1 MNNHL
6 RMRCFIVFMLLSY
19 FCCENV
25 FSQVQKVSINV
36 RNVSFKDIIKT
47 IERQTTYRFSY
58 RNATIDGRNDISISK
73 LNVSVN
79 VVLDEAL
86 KGRNLD
92 YSIISSK
99 SIVISEK
106 INNVNKKTKYI
117 TGTVKDMSGEA
128 IIGANIMVKGTK
140 LGTITDINGHF
151 ALEVP
156 YEGIMVV
163 SYIGYIEQELSLK
176 LNDSFYI
183 ILEENSQALDEVIV
197 IGYGTQKKVDLSSS
211 IATLSSKDIG
221 QLPNGLE
228 TGLQS
233 SVPGVQI
240 TNGRIRIRGVGS
252 INDTDPLYVV
262 DGMIGGAVPDESN
275 IESVQI
281 LKDAASCAIYGA
293 RGANGVILINTKRGQ
308 VGKVKVDYNGYVG
321 MKELQHTIDLLNG
334 QELAELVNEELY
346 NADPTRS
353 DYMKAL
359 SNPESIGEGYNMLN
373 ALKRTGFYQKHN
385 LSLNGGSETAHFR
398 INGIYSSDQPTFI
411 KDDSKSLGV
420 QFISDFKVGSFDFG
434 ETFTIKRLNRDWSNK
449 NVLESL
455 QWSPTVPFYDEDN
468 PTGFMGASNGTT
480 CGNPLAQAHLN
491 WNKTETTLINGNAW
505 GVWNILSGLKYKFG
519 L

>member
-1 MNNHL
+1 M
-6 RMRCFIVFMLLSY
+6 
-19 FCCENV
+19 
-25 FSQVQKVSINV
+25 
-36 RNVSFKDIIKT
+36 
-47 IERQTTYRFSY
+47 
-58 RNATIDGRNDISISK
+58 
-73 LNVSVN
+73 
-79 VVLDEAL
+79 
-86 KGRNLD
+86 
-92 YSIISSK
+92 
-99 SIVISEK
+99 
-106 INNVNKKTKYI
+106 
-117 TGTVKDMSGEA
+117 
-128 IIGANIMVKGTK
+128 
-140 LGTITDINGHF
+140 
-151 ALEVP
+151 
-156 YEGIMVV
+156 
-163 SYIGYIEQELSLK
+163 
-176 LNDSFYI
+176 
-183 ILEENSQALDEVIV
+183 
-197 IGYGTQKKVDLSSS
+197 
-211 IATLSSKDIG
+211 
-221 QLPNGLE
+221 E

-398 INGIYSSDQPTFI
+398 INGIYSFDQPTFI

-491 WNKTETTLINGNAW
+491 WNKTETTLIMVMHGEC
-505 GVWNILSGLKYKFG
+505 GIYFQV
-519 L
+519 